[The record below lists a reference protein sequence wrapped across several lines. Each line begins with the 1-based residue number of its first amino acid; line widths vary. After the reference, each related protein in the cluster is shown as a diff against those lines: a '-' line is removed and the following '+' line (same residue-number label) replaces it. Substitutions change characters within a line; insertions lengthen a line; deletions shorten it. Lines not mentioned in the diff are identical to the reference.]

1 MVIATCSVLRLTG
14 FMHQKGEPFQTRIEV
29 ANTMRYTAAE
39 ILEAFP
45 PTTDKPDSKYYV
57 DDLEVVERIKLKNG
71 ATYPATAVAWS
82 HKTYRAKIT
91 ITIRYRVETG
101 KGIAY
106 LHEYIQV
113 KHLHRL
119 REFHVGAYTKL
130 HNDLMALGVANQHD
144 INHLSYSVMDEY
156 FNRNLT
162 VTVLNVVH
170 ERDPNQSGAKI
181 KRPPST
187 QYSKVHAIFEAKAK

>member
-1 MVIATCSVLRLTG
+1 MDNDPKVIATCSVLRLTG
-14 FMHQKGEPFQTRIEV
+14 FMHQKAEPFQTRIEI

-45 PTTDKPDSKYYV
+45 PTTDKPNSKYYV
-57 DDLEVVERIKLKNG
+57 DDPGVVERIKLKNG

-82 HKTYRAKIT
+82 LKTYEAKTT
-91 ITIRYRVETG
+91 IIIQYKVETS
-101 KGIAY
+101 KGIVH

-130 HNDLMALGVANQHD
+130 HKDLMAL
-144 INHLSYSVMDEY
+144 
-156 FNRNLT
+156 
-162 VTVLNVVH
+162 
-170 ERDPNQSGAKI
+170 
-181 KRPPST
+181 
-187 QYSKVHAIFEAKAK
+187 